1 MKKAVL
7 LSSFSLLTS
16 LAANTTVATPPVG
29 LWAEFRTIDSASIG
43 AAIDGVYAPDTFKA
57 TFAAGTAL
65 EEKRVNPSG
74 GLALNESAIL
84 PTANNWAGL
93 VTGTLTA
100 PSSGRYTLSAT
111 LGGAFYLALDGCPV
125 MQSKNSQPC
134 ATTINLE
141 AGPHA
146 IEIGIAKATDAAS
159 LSLSAL
165 APGGNTA
172 TLIPLA
178 WLSSPD
184 GRETTGIAT
193 SPTTLAVAD
202 NDVVYAHPG
211 TTVIAGNGADLTS
224 LGLDADATAEL
235 HGVDSTVT
243 LYGSGAITLG
253 PQIYTQAVM
262 SDADTGLDSA
272 KTYTHCISFPMS
284 GTSATTPAVNGV
296 TFGSS
301 DFCIVTRMGGSVL
314 VDNKASGEFSGYTA
328 LCQSSQYQCSDYV
341 VTLTGLTPG
350 ALYDFRYYWKS
361 RGENAP
367 RTATFIFYGQDAVG
381 NTITNGVASYALESV
396 FGTGADKYG
405 VIGCRY
411 RAGAD
416 GKANLRV
423 VSADENRYKTAFL
436 YAVSNELLANSVG
449 DQRTLVVA
457 PSAGTRASYFGTIGG
472 GTVTMS
478 GAGEQLFG
486 GAVDSPITVAS
497 GRLILANG
505 ANAAGGVAVGSS
517 TTVEMR
523 GGAHIGGL
531 SGAGTLDFKYGDSRL
546 FGAVNANGGLDATPN
561 FRIGH
566 FTSDASSGVSPSKK
580 YHLAF
585 DYQNSDSP
593 DITQP
598 VVVNEVPFRPTA
610 AAGYDPRTVFAYAG
624 GAPAMKGSGNEA
636 NIGMPS
642 TEAFYSVFS
651 QMRYPNWRTA
661 PNTSN
666 FKIDS
671 LTSGKTY
678 EVRFYE
684 RNYASSANRNVDF
697 TFTPSNGAA
706 SETHSVSI
714 DTEGSSGPYYVAIR
728 FKATSSSYTITAY
741 SPNGDGWMLFGATVE
756 EVESGTTDR
765 AFLDIATDTDFAGA
779 VTGVGSV
786 QKNGAGTLTLSGDI
800 TSDGFWYVNAGGLL
814 LANATASIG
823 EVAVGNR
830 AGCLFGG
837 IGHVDGSVGI
847 PGAATFVLGSP
858 GTGGNLNVGGTVA
871 LGNGAMVVVNGA
883 NNDLGSCS
891 AAAWLLPASLSIK
904 PQARAQEASV
914 LFTCPTGFDNVDTSG
929 WTVYKSNGSINTS
942 AAITLSGDGTQIR
955 VSYGGAFVMVIR

>member
-1 MKKAVL
+1 MFAAAIALCVL
-7 LSSFSLLTS
+7 VQT
-16 LAANTTVATPPVG
+16 ATADPG
-29 LWAEFRTIDSASIG
+29 LWAEFRSIDSASIG
-43 AAIDGVYAPDTFKA
+43 AAIDGVFAPNTFKA
-57 TFAAGTAL
+57 TFAAGADL
-65 EEKRVNPSG
+65 ESKRLAPSG
-74 GLALNESAIL
+74 GLVLDETAIL

-111 LGGAFYLALDGCPV
+111 LGGAFYLAIDGCPV

-134 ATTINLE
+134 ATVINLE

-146 IEIGIAKATDAAS
+146 IEIGIAKATGTAS

-165 APGGNTA
+165 APGGNA
-172 TLIPLA
+172 AALIPLA

-184 GRETTGIAT
+184 GRETAGSAT
-193 SPTTLAVAD
+193 SPTVLAVAD
-202 NDVVYAHPG
+202 NGAAYIHPG
-211 TTVIAGNGADLTS
+211 TTVVSGNGVDLAS

-235 HGVDSTVT
+235 HGVDSAGT
-243 LYGSGAITLG
+243 LYGSGSVVLG
-253 PQIYTQAVM
+253 PQIYAKAVT
-262 SDADTGLDSA
+262 SDADTGLDTA
-272 KTYTHCISFPMS
+272 KTYTHCVSFPMS
-284 GTSATTPAVNGV
+284 GTSATTPTVNGV

-301 DFCIVTRMGGSVL
+301 ESCIVTRMGGSAL
-314 VDNKASGEFSGYTA
+314 VDNKASGDFLGYMA

-341 VTLTGLTPG
+341 VTLRGLTPG
-350 ALYDFRYYWKS
+350 ALYDFRYYWKA
-361 RGENAP
+361 RGENSP
-367 RTATFIFYGQDAVG
+367 RTATFIFYGQDATG
-381 NTITNGVASYALESV
+381 NTITNGIASYALESV

-423 VSADENRYKTAFL
+423 KSADENRYRTAFL
-436 YAVSNELLANSVG
+436 YAVSNELLANGAG
-449 DQRTLVVA
+449 DQDALAVSPA
-457 PSAGTRASYFGTIGG
+457 ADERASFHGALGG
-472 GTVTMS
+472 GSVTMS
-478 GAGEQLFG
+478 GAGEQLLG
-486 GAVDSPITVAS
+486 GAVDSPIAVTS

-505 ANAAGGVAVGSS
+505 ANAAGGVAVASGA
-517 TTVEMR
+517 TLELR

-531 SGAGTLDFKYGDSRL
+531 SGAGTLDLKYGDSRL
-546 FGAVNANGGLDATPN
+546 FGAVNANGGLDAIPN
-561 FRIGH
+561 FRVVH
-566 FTSDASSGVSPSKK
+566 FTNDVSSGVSPSKK

-636 NIGMPS
+636 NIGMPA
-642 TEAFYSVFS
+642 TEAFYSIFS

-714 DTEGSSGPYYVAIR
+714 DTEGFVGPYYVAIR
-728 FKATSSSYTITAY
+728 FRATSSSYTITAY
-741 SPNGDGWMLFGATVE
+741 SPNGDGWMVFGATVE
-756 EVESGTTDR
+756 EVEGGTTDR
-765 AFLDIATDTDFAGA
+765 AHLDIATDTDFAGA

-786 QKNGAGTLTLSGDI
+786 QKNGAGTLTLSGDVD
-800 TSDGFWYVNAGGLL
+800 SDGFWYVNAGGVLL
-814 LANATASIG
+814 TGADASIG
-823 EVAVGNR
+823 EVAVGNH
-830 AGCLFGG
+830 AGCSFGG
-837 IGHVDGSVGI
+837 VGRVDGSLGV
-847 PGAATFVLGSP
+847 PGAATLVLGAP
-858 GTGGNLNVGGTVA
+858 GTGGALNVGGTVA
-871 LGNGAMVVVNGA
+871 LGNGATVVVNGA
-883 NNDLGSCS
+883 GNALGSCT
-891 AAAWLLPASLSIK
+891 AAAWSLPANLSIK
-904 PQARAQEASV
+904 PQTRARDASV
-914 LFTCPTGFDNVDTSG
+914 LFSCPSGFGAVNTSG
-929 WTVYKSNGSINTS
+929 WTVYRANGSVNTS
-942 AAITLSGDGTQIR
+942 AAVTLSQDGTQIR
-955 VSYGGAFVMVIR
+955 VSYGSAFIMIVR

>member
-1 MKKAVL
+1 M
-7 LSSFSLLTS
+7 
-16 LAANTTVATPPVG
+16 LAATIATGALAQTAMAAPG
-29 LWAEFRTIDSASIG
+29 LWAEFRSIDSASTG

-57 TFAAGTAL
+57 TFAAGADL
-65 EEKRVNPSG
+65 ESKRVAPSG
-74 GLALNESAIL
+74 GLALDESAIL

-100 PSSGRYTLSAT
+100 PAAGRYTLSAT
-111 LGGAFYLALDGCPV
+111 LGGAFYLAIDGRPV

-134 ATTINLE
+134 ATVINLE
-141 AGPHA
+141 AGPHT
-146 IEIGIAKATDAAS
+146 IEIGLAKATGTAS

-165 APGGNTA
+165 APGGSAA

-184 GRETTGIAT
+184 GPETAGIAT

-211 TTVIAGNGADLTS
+211 TTIVAGNGADLAS

-235 HGVDSTVT
+235 QGVDSTVT
-243 LYGSGAITLG
+243 LYGSGAIALG
-253 PQIYTQAVM
+253 PQIYTKAIT

-284 GTSATTPAVNGV
+284 GASATTPTVNGV

-301 DFCIVTRMGGSVL
+301 DSCIVTRMGGNAL
-314 VDNKASGEFSGYTA
+314 VDNKASGDFPGYTA

-361 RGENAP
+361 RGENSP
-367 RTATFIFYGQDAVG
+367 RTATFIFYGQDATG

-423 VSADENRYKTAFL
+423 VSADENRYRTAFL
-436 YAVSNELLANSVG
+436 YAVSNELLANGAG
-449 DQRTLVVA
+449 DQGTLVLA
-457 PSAGTRASYFGTIGG
+457 PAAGERASYFGTIGG
-472 GTVTMS
+472 GAVEKS

-486 GAVDSPITVAS
+486 GAGDSPVTVTS

-505 ANAAGGVAVGSS
+505 ANAAGGVAVGSGA
-517 TTVEMR
+517 TVEMR

-531 SGAGTLDFKYGDSRL
+531 SGAGTLDFKYGDCRL
-546 FGAVNANGGLDATPN
+546 FGAVNANGGLDTIAN
-561 FRIGH
+561 FRIVH
-566 FTSDASSGVSPSKK
+566 FTDDASSGVSPSKK

-678 EVRFYE
+678 EARFYE

-728 FKATSSSYTITAY
+728 FRATSSSYTITAY

-786 QKNGAGTLTLSGDI
+786 QKNGAGTLTLSGDVA
-800 TSDGFWYVNAGGLL
+800 SDGFWYVSAGGLL

-830 AGCLFGG
+830 ADCLFGG
-837 IGHVDGSVGI
+837 IGNVDGSVGI

-871 LGNGAMVVVNGA
+871 LGNGATVIVNGA
-883 NNDLGSCS
+883 DNALSSCTAS
-891 AAAWLLPASLSIK
+891 AWLLPANLSFK
-904 PQARAQEASV
+904 PAAKVADGAAI
-914 LFTCPTGFDNVDTSG
+914 FTCPTGFDNVDMSG
-929 WTVYKSNGSINTS
+929 WTVYKPNGSVNTS
-942 AAITLSGDGTQIR
+942 AHFSLSGDGNEIR
-955 VSYGGAFVMVIR
+955 LSLGEPFVMVLR